1 MNKFF
6 YIIKK
11 SLFIIDSQDK
21 FYFFFLSFFA
31 FIIAILEILS
41 FSTLYFSIQFFLNQ
55 RLELPIFFIF
65 LEKNKIISGT
75 NYGELF
81 FTIFIILNLLKVSL
95 SIICTNLIYNF
106 NFEFKLKISNFLS
119 KIYLKKN
126 IVEIRNKNDS
136 YLISNLTDRITNTG
150 TVLLNI
156 NLFFTEIFLL
166 VSVIIFLSF
175 VNIKITILGVLLIF
189 FLAIFYNLTIR
200 KLVKK
205 ISRVRQAYNDKRLEL
220 TNYLIKGLKD
230 IKILQKE
237 YFIFNI
243 LKSISFKSFKT
254 FNTIQLIQTYPRY
267 VMESVFILSILFFY
281 IYIGFV
287 KKDNFTDYIPQILIF
302 IFAVVRII
310 PSFNKI
316 LFYMNNTI
324 FYYPS
329 LEIIY
334 REKLINKNNLLI
346 KFNKNEKKQF
356 QFNQVLSLENVSF
369 SYDKNIIFNNFNYN
383 FYKKNSY
390 AIVGASGSGKSTL
403 LNILL
408 GILKVKTGF
417 VKIDGKNIENYL
429 ENYLSIIAYIPQ
441 EFIFLEGSI
450 KNTIIFGEQYDEKK
464 ILHLIKDLNV
474 FKEKN
479 IDKIKNLLNQ
489 NVKLLSLGQKQKIF
503 IIRALY
509 NNSDII
515 IFDEPTSALDK
526 NSILELKIILKKIK
540 KIKTLIVVTHDVEFS
555 KNFDYIIN
563 LNKIN

>member
-11 SLFIIDSQDK
+11 SLFIIENQDK
-21 FYFFFLSFFA
+21 FYFFFLSFFS

-65 LEKNKIISGT
+65 LEKNNIISRT

-81 FTIFIILNLLKVSL
+81 FIIFIILNFLKVSL
-95 SIICTNLIYNF
+95 SIVCTNLVYNF

-126 IVEIRNKNDS
+126 IEEIRNKNDS

-150 TVLLNI
+150 TILLNI

-237 YFIFNI
+237 YFIYNI

-287 KKDNFTDYIPQILIF
+287 KKNNFTDYIPQILIF

-346 KFNKNEKKQF
+346 KFNKHAKKHF

-369 SYDKNIIFNNFNYN
+369 SYSKNIIFNNFNYN
-383 FYKKNSY
+383 FYKKSSY
-390 AIVGASGSGKSTL
+390 AIVGPSGSGKSTL

-408 GILKVKTGF
+408 GISKVKTGF
-417 VKIDGKNIENYL
+417 VKIDGKNIEKYL

-441 EFIFLEGSI
+441 EFIFLEGSV
-450 KNTIIFGEQYDEKK
+450 KNTISFGGQYDEKK

-489 NVKLLSLGQKQKIF
+489 NVKLLSLGQRQKIF

-526 NSILELKIILKKIK
+526 NSILELQIILKKIK
-540 KIKTLIVVTHDVEFS
+540 KTKTLIVVTHDAEFS
-555 KNFDYIIN
+555 KNFDYIID